1 MEAVVTHQFAEDC
14 SSKVESLYYLTACIT
29 SLSAFL
35 GLAFSIY
42 AIKNSDNQE
51 KTNALYMFARSMAIL
66 FISVIPFFQRS
77 DVLLRII
84 TSSMLIIQVIDCIV
98 GIYIKNRM
106 RTVGP
111 SIMAV
116 LHAICLLI

>member
-51 KTNALYMFARSMAIL
+51 KTNALYMHGNF
-66 FISVIPFFQRS
+66 
-77 DVLLRII
+77 
-84 TSSMLIIQVIDCIV
+84 
-98 GIYIKNRM
+98 IYICHSVFSKVRCIAAHYYKFNANYTGHRLYC
-106 RTVGP
+106 RY
-111 SIMAV
+111 IY
-116 LHAICLLI
+116 

>member
-1 MEAVVTHQFAEDC
+1 MV
-14 SSKVESLYYLTACIT
+14 YYLTACIT

-98 GIYIKNRM
+98 GIYIKAIPHRK
-106 RTVGP
+106 VG
-111 SIMAV
+111 
-116 LHAICLLI
+116 AILPEVI

>member
-1 MEAVVTHQFAEDC
+1 MV
-14 SSKVESLYYLTACIT
+14 YYLTACIT

-84 TSSMLIIQVIDCIV
+84 TSSMLIIQVIDCI
-98 GIYIKNRM
+98 YIKNRM

>member
-1 MEAVVTHQFAEDC
+1 MV
-14 SSKVESLYYLTACIT
+14 YYLTACIT

-51 KTNALYMFARSMAIL
+51 KTNALYMFARSMAI
-66 FISVIPFFQRS
+66 
-77 DVLLRII
+77 
-84 TSSMLIIQVIDCIV
+84 
-98 GIYIKNRM
+98 YIKNRM